1 MTVQTIRY
9 PWPIETLSTEEARQ
23 EGRAEG
29 LREAWHILVQVSH
42 NGGTLTEAIQSV
54 HWRWCEAASEEG

>member
-1 MTVQTIRY
+1 MTIQTIRY

-29 LREAWHILVQVSH
+29 LREAWHILVQVSQ
-42 NGGTLTEAIQSV
+42 NGGTLAEAIQSV
-54 HWRWCEAASEEG
+54 HWRYSEAKWKEE